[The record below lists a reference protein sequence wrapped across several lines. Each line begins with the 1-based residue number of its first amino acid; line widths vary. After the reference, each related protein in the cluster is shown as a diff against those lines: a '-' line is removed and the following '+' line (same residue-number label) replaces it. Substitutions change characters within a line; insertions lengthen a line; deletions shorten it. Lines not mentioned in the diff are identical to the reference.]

1 MFWKSTYNEF
11 IKIAAKPRS
20 YIGIGAIT
28 LIIGIILFAMKLDG
42 MTFISYVTQPF
53 EQSLAFEGNILNG
66 NLIAF
71 IILQMLI
78 IHVPLLIALVT
89 GDLVSGEG
97 AMGTIRLLLTKPI
110 SRTSIL
116 FSKYIS
122 GCAYTLV
129 LLLWM
134 AFMALI
140 VGKWLFGSGDLMVL
154 NSNSD
159 GLIVFQEHDIA
170 WRFLCGFGVAY
181 LSLVMV
187 ATLSLTLSC
196 FSDNSIGPI
205 VSTMSIIIL
214 FTIIGA
220 LDVPSLQK
228 IQPYLFTTHMVSW
241 RNFFEDPL
249 PVKKII
255 ESASI
260 LLFHIVGL
268 LGIAVY
274 KFNRKDILS

>member
-28 LIIGIILFAMKLDG
+28 LIIAIILFAMKSDG
-42 MTFISYVTQPF
+42 MSFISFITSSF
-53 EQSLAFEGNILNG
+53 EQTLSFEGNILNG

-116 FSKYIS
+116 FSKYLA

-129 LLLWM
+129 ILLWM
-134 AFMALI
+134 AFLALI
-140 VGKWLFGSGDLMVL
+140 VGKWLFGTGDLMVL
-154 NSNSD
+154 NSD
-159 GLIVFQEHDIA
+159 GLIVLQEHDLG
-170 WRFLCGFGVAY
+170 WRFLCGFGLAY
-181 LSLVMV
+181 LSLVMI

-196 FSDNSIGPI
+196 FSENSIGPI
-205 VSTMSIIIL
+205 VTTMAIIIL

-220 LDVPSLQK
+220 LDVPSLQA

-249 PVKKII
+249 PTDKII
-255 ESASI
+255 ESAGI
-260 LLFHIVGL
+260 LVIHIIGL
-268 LGIAVY
+268 LAIAIY
-274 KFNRKDILS
+274 KFKRKDILS

>member
-28 LIIGIILFAMKLDG
+28 LIIGIILFAMKADG
-42 MTFISYVTQPF
+42 MSFISFITSTF
-53 EQSLAFEGNILNG
+53 EQTLSFEGNVLNG

-71 IILQMLI
+71 VILQMLI

-110 SRTSIL
+110 SRSKIL
-116 FSKYIS
+116 FSKYLA
-122 GCAYTLV
+122 GCAYTFV
-129 LLLWM
+129 ILLWM
-134 AFMALI
+134 AFLALI
-140 VGKWLFGSGDLMVL
+140 VGKWLFGDGDLMVL
-154 NSNSD
+154 NSD
-159 GLIVFQEHDIA
+159 GLIVLQSPDLP

-181 LSLVMV
+181 LSLVMI

-196 FSDNSIGPI
+196 FSENSIGPI
-205 VSTMSIIIL
+205 VTTMAIIIL

-220 LDVPSLQK
+220 LEVPALQS

-249 PVKKII
+249 PVDQII

-260 LLFHIVGL
+260 LVGHIVVL
-268 LGIAVY
+268 LGIALY